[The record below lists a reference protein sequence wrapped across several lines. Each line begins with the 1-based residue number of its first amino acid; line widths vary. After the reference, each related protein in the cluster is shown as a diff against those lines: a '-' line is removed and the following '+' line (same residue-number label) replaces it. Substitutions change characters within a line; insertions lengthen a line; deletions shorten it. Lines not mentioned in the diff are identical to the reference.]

1 MHYLCDTPYHY
12 CMKRLLFLSMAVV
25 MTINTFS
32 ADARQKIEEIE
43 RLDRMVSEKGRYDDL
58 KYQRL
63 DSLTRLSGRSGLPVS
78 EKIDIY
84 TRLGDEY
91 TLFKA
96 DSAMAFY
103 SRGLKLAKESG
114 DSVRKI
120 SIYLKKIRPEM
131 IAGFHAEANSDF
143 FEINTHTIPE
153 NMLPDYYECGYRIY
167 SFALSSIEKNS
178 SYYDYYYNTT
188 NEYRRKWIASMP
200 EGSVRRRLY
209 EAEQALW
216 DGKLP
221 LAQMI
226 ARELLSELPENRNEY
241 AIAAAIMANIMR
253 INGNDDECI
262 RYFAMSAISDI
273 QGSVKENQSMY
284 ELAMML
290 YDRGDIDRAY
300 RYIFSSIEDAAFCNA
315 QLRVYN
321 ASRMLPVIE
330 ASHREELKKHETVLL
345 IYIMVVSILFLGLAV
360 AVLLLMKQMKKLS
373 RARMKLKEANTT
385 KDEYM
390 GQFIELCSVYMRR
403 LDSFTKLV
411 NRKLTS
417 GQIDDLIKTTKSI
430 KFNEEQHREF
440 YQAFD
445 LAFLKIYTTFI
456 DDVNALLRPEERIVV
471 DTPGSLNTELRIY
484 ALYRLGIVDNSKIA
498 EFLKYSVNTIYTYR
512 NKMKNKAIDRANFE
526 DSIMKI
532 GAIE

>member
-1 MHYLCDTPYHY
+1 MNKALLKTIIIITSFFCFDTE
-12 CMKRLLFLSMAVV
+12 
-25 MTINTFS
+25 
-32 ADARQKIEEIE
+32 ARQTEIEEIA
-43 RLDRMVSEKGRYDDL
+43 RLDQMLSEKSRYDKQ
-58 KYQRL
+58 KYGRI
-63 DSLTRLSGRSGLPVS
+63 DSLVALAGRKGVKTN

-84 TRLGDEY
+84 TRIGDEY

-96 DSAMAFY
+96 DSAMLYY
-103 SRGLKLAKESG
+103 SKALKLAKETG
-114 DSVRKI
+114 DSTRI
-120 SIYLKKIRPEM
+120 IHIYLKKIRPE
-131 IAGFHAEANSDF
+131 IITGFQSEAHSDF
-143 FEINTHTIPE
+143 FEISTRTIPE
-153 NMLPDYYECGYRIY
+153 DMLPDYYECGYRIY
-167 SFALSSIEKNS
+167 SFALNSIERGS
-178 SYYDYYYNTT
+178 SYFDYYYNTT
-188 NEYRRKWIASMP
+188 NDYRRKWIASMP
-200 EGSVRRRLY
+200 EDAVKRRLY

-216 DGKLP
+216 ENKLP
-221 LAQMI
+221 VAQMI
-226 ARELLSELPENRNEY
+226 TRELLSELPESQNEY
-241 AIAAAIMANIMR
+241 AIAAAILANIMR
-253 INGNDDECI
+253 IKGNTNECI

-284 ELAMML
+284 ELAMIL
-290 YDRGDIDRAY
+290 YERGDIERAY
-300 RYIFSSIEDAAFCNA
+300 KYIFSSIEDAAFCNA

-330 ASHREELKKHETVLL
+330 ASHREEVKNHENVLL
-345 IYIMVVSILFLGLAV
+345 VYIIVVSILFLGLAI

-373 RARMKLKEANTT
+373 RARKKLKDANTT

-403 LDSFTKLV
+403 LDSFTKFV

-430 KFNEEQHREF
+430 KFTEEQHREF

-456 DDVNALLRPEERIVV
+456 DDVNALLRPEERITIE
-471 DTPGSLNTELRIY
+471 TPGSLNTELRIY

-512 NKMKNKAIDRANFE
+512 NKMKNKAIDRNNFE
-526 DSIMKI
+526 NSIMKI
-532 GAIE
+532 GVIE

>member
-1 MHYLCDTPYHY
+1 
-12 CMKRLLFLSMAVV
+12 
-25 MTINTFS
+25 
-32 ADARQKIEEIE
+32 
-43 RLDRMVSEKGRYDDL
+43 
-58 KYQRL
+58 
-63 DSLTRLSGRSGLPVS
+63 
-78 EKIDIY
+78 
-84 TRLGDEY
+84 
-91 TLFKA
+91 
-96 DSAMAFY
+96 
-103 SRGLKLAKESG
+103 
-114 DSVRKI
+114 
-120 SIYLKKIRPEM
+120 
-131 IAGFHAEANSDF
+131 
-143 FEINTHTIPE
+143 
-153 NMLPDYYECGYRIY
+153 
-167 SFALSSIEKNS
+167 
-178 SYYDYYYNTT
+178 
-188 NEYRRKWIASMP
+188 
-200 EGSVRRRLY
+200 
-209 EAEQALW
+209 
-216 DGKLP
+216 
-221 LAQMI
+221 
-226 ARELLSELPENRNEY
+226 
-241 AIAAAIMANIMR
+241 MR

-345 IYIMVVSILFLGLAV
+345 IYIMVVSFLFLGLAV

-512 NKMKNKAIDRANFE
+512 NKMKNKATDRANFE

-532 GAIE
+532 GTIE

>member
-1 MHYLCDTPYHY
+1 MRKT
-12 CMKRLLFLSMAVV
+12 FIIVV
-25 MTINTFS
+25 AAIFS
-32 ADARQKIEEIE
+32 IICFHAEARKLKIEEIE
-43 RLDRMVSEKGRYDDL
+43 RLDKMISEKKVYDNA
-58 KYQRL
+58 KYARI
-63 DSLTRLSGRSGLPVS
+63 DSLAAIARKKGLSADD
-78 EKIDIY
+78 KIDVY

-96 DSAMAFY
+96 DSAMLYYTKA
-103 SRGLKLAKESG
+103 LKLAKEAG
-114 DSVRKI
+114 DSVRRI
-120 SIYLKKIRPEM
+120 SLYLKKIRPEM
-131 IAGFHAEANSDF
+131 IAGFRTEAHGDF
-143 FEINTHTIPE
+143 FEISTHYIPDD
-153 NMLPDYYECGYRIY
+153 MLPDYYECGYRIY
-167 SFALSSIEKNS
+167 SFALNSIEESS
-178 SYYDYYYNTT
+178 SYYKYYYDTT
-188 NEYRRKWIASMP
+188 NDYRRKWIASMP
-200 EGSVRRRLY
+200 EGAVKRRLY

-216 DGKLP
+216 DNKLP
-221 LAQMI
+221 MAQMI
-226 ARELLSELPENRNEY
+226 ARELLSELPESDNEY
-241 AIAAAIMANIMR
+241 AIAAAILANIMR
-253 INGNDDECI
+253 IKGNEGECI

-273 QGSVKENQSMY
+273 QGAVKENQSMY

-300 RYIFSSIEDAAFCNA
+300 KYIFSSIEDAAFCNS

-330 ASHREELKKHETVLL
+330 ASHRKELKQHETVLFS
-345 IYIMVVSILFLGLAV
+345 YIIIVSILFLGLAV
-360 AVLLLMKQMKKLS
+360 TVLLLAKQMKKLS
-373 RARMKLKEANTT
+373 AARKKLKDANTT

-430 KFNEEQHREF
+430 KFTEEQHREF

-456 DDVNALLRPEERIVV
+456 DDMNALLRPEERIVIE
-471 DTPGSLNTELRIY
+471 TPGSLNTELRIY
-484 ALYRLGIVDNSKIA
+484 ALFRLGIVDNSKIA

-512 NKMKNKAIDRANFE
+512 NKMKNKAVDRANFE
-526 DSIMKI
+526 NQVMKI
-532 GAIE
+532 GVVE